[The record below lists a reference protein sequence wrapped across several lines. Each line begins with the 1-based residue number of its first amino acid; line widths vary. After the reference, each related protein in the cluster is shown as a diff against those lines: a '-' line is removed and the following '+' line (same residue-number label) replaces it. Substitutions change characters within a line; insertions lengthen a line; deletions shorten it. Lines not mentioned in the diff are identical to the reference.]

1 MSYCSSCG
9 CKIEKDDLY
18 CPSCGVKVDQPLNQ
32 NSTQNQNTKKVE
44 HAFEHVKSI
53 ANEINFAEII
63 NTLKSSALNPV
74 SGGIHFVAK
83 AKKSSVISITIILAL
98 LQGILGVWRVNQV
111 FSNLQNIIPKYL
123 MYFSSLYSSFGSNS
137 PFNFTTDDLISLN
150 KTINQF
156 KSLITIPYGQ
166 IFIGN
171 CAIYLIGLLVL
182 FVCIY
187 LGINILVKSKC
198 SSSTI
203 FKIIIISTLPIF
215 TCEIIS
221 ILVSYFSL
229 YLGIGFLILG
239 ILIAITTLAIIVK
252 ESLQLKADLCV
263 LVASIAS
270 LITFV
275 AYYIS
280 VQNFITS
287 NLVTVIKSTINL
299 YSNSSFN

>member
-9 CKIEKDDLY
+9 CEIKKDDLY
-18 CPSCGVKVDQPLNQ
+18 CPGCGVKVDQPLNQ
-32 NSTQNQNTKKVE
+32 NSTQNQNTEKVE

-53 ANEINFAEII
+53 TNEINFAEII
-63 NTLKSSALNPV
+63 NTLKSSVLKPV
-74 SGGIHFVAK
+74 SGGINFVAK
-83 AKKSSVISITIILAL
+83 AQKSSVISITIILAL

-111 FSNLQNIIPKYL
+111 FSNLQDIIPKYL
-123 MYFSSLYSSFGSNS
+123 MYFSSLYSSLGSSS

-171 CAIYLIGLLVL
+171 CAVYLIGVLVL

-198 SSSTI
+198 SAFTI
-203 FKIIIISTLPIF
+203 FKVITISTLPIF

-239 ILIAITTLAIIVK
+239 ILIAVITLAIIVK

-299 YSNSSFN
+299 YSN